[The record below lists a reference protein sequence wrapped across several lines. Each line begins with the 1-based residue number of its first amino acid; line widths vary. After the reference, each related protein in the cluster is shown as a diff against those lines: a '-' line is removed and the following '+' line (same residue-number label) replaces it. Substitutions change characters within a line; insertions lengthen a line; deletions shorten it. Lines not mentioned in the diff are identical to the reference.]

1 MADKMRGLL
10 RGPKFNGRH
19 TTLIDAAVPLV
30 AHLRD
35 DERITKI
42 IIGVI
47 KSRRGNTITF
57 KAQPIPAG
65 LRITVSAPR
74 YVQELF
80 AYTGEPETVRKELE
94 TLKCDEWGMRCE
106 S

>member
-19 TTLIDAAVPLV
+19 TTLIDAAVPVV
-30 AHLRD
+30 AQLRD
-35 DERITKI
+35 DPRITKI

-47 KSRRGNTITF
+47 KSRRGNTTTL
-57 KAQPIPAG
+57 KATPIPAG
-65 LRITVSAPR
+65 LRITISAPR

-80 AYTGEPETVRKELE
+80 AYTSEPEAVRTDLGAK
-94 TLKCDEWGMRCE
+94 D
-106 S
+106 

>member
-1 MADKMRGLL
+1 MGERTRGLL

-19 TTLIDAAVPLV
+19 TTLIDAAVPVV
-30 AHLRD
+30 ANLRAD
-35 DERITKI
+35 PRVTKI

-47 KSRRGNTITF
+47 KSRRGSTTTL
-57 KAQPIPAG
+57 KAMPIPAG

-80 AYTGEPETVRKELE
+80 AYTTDHQAVRDDLE
-94 TLKCDEWGMRCE
+94 ALRCAEWGC
-106 S
+106 